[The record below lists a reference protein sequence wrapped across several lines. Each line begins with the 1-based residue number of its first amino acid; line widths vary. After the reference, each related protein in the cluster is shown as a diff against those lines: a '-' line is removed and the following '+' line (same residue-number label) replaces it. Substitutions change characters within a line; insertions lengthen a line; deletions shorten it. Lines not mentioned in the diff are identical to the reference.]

1 MGEVRWK
8 GMISYIS
15 EEKHG
20 VCYLLLLLTNGPQGL
35 EGEHTRSPQAQYN
48 YNYQSLAKGCTIH
61 QTWDMRG

>member
-1 MGEVRWK
+1 MEREVRGMGEVRWK

-35 EGEHTRSPQAQYN
+35 EGEHTQVTS
-48 YNYQSLAKGCTIH
+48 STI
-61 QTWDMRG
+61 QL